1 MVRTTGGGAAAGAGG
16 AGGALA
22 GSLTGGG
29 RGDRARGGAGG
40 SAEFEPARRIADLF
54 ARMSRAQQ
62 HDRRGTVIGLA
73 DLRILWLLDDD
84 RARTLKEIAADLHLE
99 QSTVNRQVN
108 AALSAGLV
116 QRERAEQGVY
126 RFTPTAEGRRRFDE
140 RVELSLGA
148 YRDALAALGPQE
160 AARFLDLLDTF
171 TRAYGDVIGSA
182 DDYVPD
188 PRRE

>member
-1 MVRTTGGGAAAGAGG
+1 MVRTTGGSAAAGAGST
-16 AGGALA
+16 GGTLA

-29 RGDRARGGAGG
+29 RGDRATGG
-40 SAEFEPARRIADLF
+40 SDGAAELEPARRVADLF

-62 HDRRGTVIGLA
+62 HDRQGELIGLA

-84 RARTLKEIAADLHLE
+84 RARSLKEIAVDLHLE

-126 RFTPTAEGRRRFDE
+126 RFSPTAEGRRRFDE
-140 RVELSLGA
+140 RVERSLGA
-148 YRDALAALGPQE
+148 YRVALAALGPQG

-188 PRRE
+188 PWRE